1 MEKTN
6 MEMSEKT
13 ADLFTAF
20 ALFQGDLTNASKSKA
35 GHGYKYAD
43 LAQCIETAREPLLK
57 QNLAVAQF
65 IGQSDKGTTLTTML
79 THSSGQ
85 WMRDEFLMEK
95 AVLQGGAG
103 KNPAQAMGAS
113 ITYMRRYAYT
123 AIIGMTQEDEDAC
136 NVKIQAKATKQLA
149 PEIDLIN
156 EAIKNNDVSFVQENW
171 QGSIAKVWASLNGQ
185 QIESL
190 NNLIKG

>member
-1 MEKTN
+1 
-6 MEMSEKT
+6 MEMSDGTNEIF
-13 ADLFTAF
+13 AAF
-20 ALFQGDLTNASKSKA
+20 ALFQGDLTSASKSKA

-57 QNLAVAQF
+57 HGLAVTQLM
-65 IGQSDKGTTLTTML
+65 GQSDKGTTLTTML

-85 WMRDEFLMEK
+85 WLRDTFVMEK

-136 NVKIQAKATKQLA
+136 NVKAQAKEAKQLA
-149 PEIDLIN
+149 PEMGMIN
-156 EAIKNNDVSFVQENW
+156 QAIQTNDDKYVKEHW
-171 QGSIAKVWASLNGQ
+171 GTTIAKAWPSLNGQ

-190 NNLIKG
+190 NILIKG

>member
-1 MEKTN
+1 
-6 MEMSEKT
+6 
-13 ADLFTAF
+13 
-20 ALFQGDLTNASKSKA
+20 
-35 GHGYKYAD
+35 
-43 LAQCIETAREPLLK
+43 
-57 QNLAVAQF
+57 
-65 IGQSDKGTTLTTML
+65 
-79 THSSGQ
+79 
-85 WMRDEFLMEK
+85 MEK

-136 NVKIQAKATKQLA
+136 NVKIQAKAAKQLA

-171 QGSIAKVWASLNGQ
+171 QGSIAKVWASLSGQ

-190 NNLIKG
+190 NKLIKG

>member
-1 MEKTN
+1 

-13 ADLFTAF
+13 QEMFAAF
-20 ALFQGDLTNASKSKA
+20 ALFQGDLTMASKSKA

-57 QNLAVAQF
+57 HGLAVTQLM
-65 IGQSDKGTTLTTML
+65 GQSAQGTTLTTML

-85 WMRDEFLMEK
+85 WMRETFLMEK

-136 NVKIQAKATKQLA
+136 NVKAQAKAAKQMA
-149 PEIDLIN
+149 PELSAVAN
-156 EAIKNNDVSFVQENW
+156 AIENNDPEYLSNNW
-171 QGSIAKVWASLNGQ
+171 DAVTKVWSNLNAQ
-185 QIESL
+185 QQQFI
-190 NNLIKG
+190 NNLNQG

>member
-1 MEKTN
+1 

-13 ADLFTAF
+13 SELFAAF
-20 ALFQGDLTNASKSKA
+20 VLFQGELTMAAKSKA

-57 QNLAVAQF
+57 HNLAVTQLL
-65 IGQSDKGTTLTTML
+65 GQSDKGTTLTTML
-79 THSSGQ
+79 THSSGE
-85 WMRDEFLMEK
+85 WMRDAFVMEK

-136 NVKIQAKATKQLA
+136 NVKIQAKAAKQMA

-156 EAIKNNDVSFVQENW
+156 EAIKNNDVGFVQENW
-171 QGSIAKVWASLNGQ
+171 QGSIAKAWPNLNGQ

-190 NNLIKG
+190 NKLIKG

>member
-1 MEKTN
+1 
-6 MEMSEKT
+6 MEMSVET
-13 ADLFTAF
+13 NELFAAF
-20 ALFQGDLTNASKSKA
+20 SQFQGDLTSAAKSKE

-57 QNLAVAQF
+57 HKLAVTQLM
-65 IGQSDKGTTLTTML
+65 GQSDKGTTLTTML

-85 WMRDEFLMEK
+85 WMRDTFVMEK

-136 NVKIQAKATKQLA
+136 NVKAQAKQLA
-149 PEIDLIN
+149 PELGAVSN
-156 EAIKNNDVSFVQENW
+156 AIINNDSEYLSNNW
-171 QGSIAKVWASLNGQ
+171 DVVTKVWGNLNAQ
-185 QIESL
+185 QQQFL
-190 NNLIKG
+190 NNFNQG